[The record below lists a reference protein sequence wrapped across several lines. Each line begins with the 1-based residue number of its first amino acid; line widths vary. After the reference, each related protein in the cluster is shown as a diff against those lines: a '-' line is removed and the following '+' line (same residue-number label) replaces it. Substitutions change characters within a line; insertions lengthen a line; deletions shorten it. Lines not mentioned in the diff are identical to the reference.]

1 MRDQRAIYSSALLV
15 IGIFVILLVLGTITG
30 SSPSEAALDANRR
43 PTTTTTTEPPPEG
56 VVVVELRNGSF
67 GPANLKL
74 DLTRASIVRWVNR
87 DPRDVVLFDRST
99 EKLFNVT
106 LEANGGTFEWDYSQQ
121 EPAIWRYS
129 AELGLQLVP
138 GQIDTRPDQ

>member
-1 MRDQRAIYSSALLV
+1 MRDKRAVYSSVLLV
-15 IGIFVILLVLGTITG
+15 VAVFGILLVLGSITG
-30 SSPSEAALDANRR
+30 SGPSEAALANNQR

-74 DLTRASIVRWVNR
+74 DLNRAWIVRWVNR
-87 DPRDVVLFDRST
+87 DPRDVILFDRSR
-99 EKLFNVT
+99 EDLFNVP
-106 LEANGGTFEWDYSQQ
+106 LAANGGEFEFDYS
-121 EPAIWRYS
+121 ELPPAIWRYS
-129 AELGLQLVP
+129 AEIGRQLIP